1 MRQVAM
7 TLTVL
12 MVFFAQTAWGER
24 VTGTEGQTTGETAAG
39 RKKVALV
46 LSGGGA
52 KGTAHVGALKVLERA
67 GIPIDIITGTSMGSI
82 VGGIYACG
90 HSADELDSILMAQNW
105 SFVLSDREDLR
116 RQSLHEREKQN
127 T

>member
-1 MRQVAM
+1 MRRVMMALVALLMCLAQVAA
-7 TLTVL
+7 
-12 MVFFAQTAWGER
+12 AQHADSTDKPA
-24 VTGTEGQTTGETAAG
+24 

-82 VGGIYACG
+82 VGGIYSYF
-90 HSADELDSILMAQNW
+90 HITLL
-105 SFVLSDREDLR
+105 FLR
-116 RQSLHEREKQN
+116 
-127 T
+127 